1 MQSWILPAV
10 LLVAGLLVFAGGC
23 SEAPKGAPSMTTP
36 TTATQAPLVKLETT
50 MGNITVRL
58 RTDMPIT
65 AGNFA
70 KLAGQG
76 FYDNTTFHRV
86 IDGFMIQGGD
96 PRGDGTGGPG
106 YTIRDE
112 FTKDNRVL
120 RGTIAMANTGRPNSG
135 GSQFFIN
142 LVDNEYL
149 NARHPVFGTVTEG
162 MDVVDKIGKVKTDQ
176 NDRPLTP
183 VRILKATVL

>member
-1 MQSWILPAV
+1 
-10 LLVAGLLVFAGGC
+10 
-23 SEAPKGAPSMTTP
+23 
-36 TTATQAPLVKLETT
+36 
-50 MGNITVRL
+50 
-58 RTDMPIT
+58 
-65 AGNFA
+65 
-70 KLAGQG
+70 
-76 FYDNTTFHRV
+76 
-86 IDGFMIQGGD
+86 
-96 PRGDGTGGPG
+96 
-106 YTIRDE
+106 
-112 FTKDNRVL
+112 
-120 RGTIAMANTGRPNSG
+120 MANTGRPNSG